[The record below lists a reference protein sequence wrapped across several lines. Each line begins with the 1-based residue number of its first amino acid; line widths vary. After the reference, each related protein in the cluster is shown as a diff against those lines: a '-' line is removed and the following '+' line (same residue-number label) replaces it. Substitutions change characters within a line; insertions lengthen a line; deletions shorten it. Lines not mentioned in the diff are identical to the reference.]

1 MTALGHKAPAMWPDQ
16 HCSLTDPNLETDSP
30 QTQNKSLNKQS
41 QFLQKT
47 LSICSYF
54 SSRTLH
60 ILAVVL
66 AYFYIVQSH
75 LVLSYKAS

>member
-16 HCSLTDPNLETDSP
+16 HCSLTDPNSDSL
-30 QTQNKSLNKQS
+30 QTQNKGLNKQS

-60 ILAVVL
+60 IL
-66 AYFYIVQSH
+66 
-75 LVLSYKAS
+75 LVATYLEH